1 MPGDPKSGDN
11 ELGEPQLLSSL
22 AGSSP
27 PLPVW
32 SALTVQSSCDES
44 VPNFILECSQGSSPQ
59 PKGNAHRW
67 PREAVVAQGGGA
79 APSLQTAK
87 VWGWALSSGGA
98 GGVRAQC
105 GEWDQT
111 AFSGP
116 FPFKPFY
123 DSVL

>member
-1 MPGDPKSGDN
+1 M
-11 ELGEPQLLSSL
+11 
-22 AGSSP
+22 
-27 PLPVW
+27 
-32 SALTVQSSCDES
+32 
-44 VPNFILECSQGSSPQ
+44 
-59 PKGNAHRW
+59 
-67 PREAVVAQGGGA
+67 AQGGGA